1 MISRLRPRTSVIV
14 LRWISIAFIFMAV
27 LVTVF
32 QLVSY
37 SRIRSIFPPGMVI
50 AGMPVGDL
58 DQQQAADRI
67 VQAYSV
73 AVEIHYGDA
82 VIQVKPA
89 VLGFELDLESM
100 MAAADLERINQPFW
114 SAFWDYL
121 WNRVPTP
128 SEIPLRYS
136 IQEDRLRSYLSTEI
150 APRYDQPA
158 SSSIPVPGSTNFQS
172 GHAGTVMDVD
182 RAVILL
188 EDALKSPTAR
198 IVSLSYNHVNPPRPS
213 FQNLQIL
220 LKQVISVDTF
230 DGEAELYLLD
240 LQTNQEI
247 HFALQQ
253 GKDVPGDIA
262 FTAASTIKIP
272 IMVSIFHRIP
282 EPTPKGIDDLLTG
295 MIEASE
301 NGPADQLMQDV
312 INKDTG
318 PLEVTK
324 DMQTLGLKDTFLAGY
339 FYAGAPLLKKITT
352 PGNQRTDINTGPDP
366 YNQTT
371 PAEMGMLL
379 DDIYQCADMGGGAL
393 VAVFPGQFTQN
404 KCKQMI
410 TYLIGN
416 KLPMLITA
424 GLPEGT
430 QIAHKHGW
438 ITESDGLLH
447 TIGDAGIVYTPGGNY
462 VLSVYLHNQTQLLF
476 DPANKLIADLS
487 RAVYNYYNQP
497 SQ

>member
-1 MISRLRPRTSVIV
+1 
-14 LRWISIAFIFMAV
+14 
-27 LVTVF
+27 
-32 QLVSY
+32 
-37 SRIRSIFPPGMVI
+37 MVI
-50 AGMPVGDL
+50 AGIPVGGL
-58 DQQQAADRI
+58 TQQQAQERI
-67 VQAYSV
+67 VQAYSIP
-73 AVEIHYGDA
+73 VEIHYADA

-121 WNRVPTP
+121 WNRIPTATDV
-128 SEIPLRYS
+128 PLRFT
-136 IQEDRLRSYLSTEI
+136 IQEERLRSYLNTEI
-150 APRYDQPA
+150 VPRYDQPP
-158 SSSIPVPGSTNFQS
+158 SSSFPVPGSTNFQS
-172 GHAGTVMDVD
+172 GHAGTVMDVE

-188 EDALKSPTAR
+188 EDALKSPSAR
-198 IVSLSYNHVNPPRPS
+198 VVSLSYNKVNPPRPS

-220 LKQVISVDTF
+220 LKQVISVDAF
-230 DGEAELYLLD
+230 EGEAELYLLD

-247 HFALQQ
+247 HFALQN

-272 IMVSIFHRIP
+272 IMVSIFQHIP
-282 EPTPKGIDDLLTG
+282 EPTPSGIDSLLAG

-301 NGPADQLMQDV
+301 NEPADKLMQDV

-324 DMQTLGLKDTFLAGY
+324 DMEALGLKNTFLAGY
-339 FYAGAPLLKKITT
+339 FYPGAPLLKRITT
-352 PGNQRTDINTGPDP
+352 PANQRTDINTQPDP

-404 KCKQMI
+404 KCKAMI
-410 TYLIGN
+410 NYLIGN

-447 TIGDAGIVYTPGGNY
+447 TIGDAGIVYTPGGNF
-462 VLSVYLHNQTQLLF
+462 VLTVYLHNQTQLVF

-487 RAVYNYYNQP
+487 RAVFNYYNQLN
-497 SQ
+497 Q

>member
-1 MISRLRPRTSVIV
+1 VISRLRPRTSVIF
-14 LRWISIAFIFMAV
+14 LRWISIAFIVMAV

-50 AGMPVGDL
+50 AGIPVGGL
-58 DQQQAADRI
+58 DQQQAQDRV

-73 AVEIHYGDA
+73 PVEIHYGDA

-89 VLGFELDLESM
+89 ALGFELDLESM

-121 WNRVPTP
+121 WNRIPTP
-128 SEIPLRYS
+128 TDVPLRYT
-136 IQEDRLRSYLSTEI
+136 IQQDRLTSYLKSEI
-150 APRYDQPA
+150 SPRYDQPA
-158 SSSIPVPGSTNFQS
+158 LSSAPVPGSTNFQTGQS
-172 GHAGTVMDVD
+172 GTVMDVE

-188 EDALKSPTAR
+188 EDALKSPSAR
-198 IVSLSYNHVNPPRPS
+198 VISLSYNKVSPPRPS

-220 LKQVISVDTF
+220 LKQVITVDAF

-247 HFALQQ
+247 HFALQG
-253 GKDVPGDIA
+253 GKDVPLDIS

-272 IMVSIFHRIP
+272 IMISIFHRIP
-282 EPTPKGIDDLLTG
+282 EPTPSGINDLLNG

-301 NGPADQLMQDV
+301 NEPADKLMQDV

-324 DMQTLGLKDTFLAGY
+324 DMEALGLKDTFLAGY
-339 FYAGAPLLKKITT
+339 FYPGAPLLKRINT

-371 PAEMGMLL
+371 TAEMGMLL
-379 DDIYQCADMGGGAL
+379 DDIYQCADVGGGAL
-393 VAVFPGQFTQN
+393 VAVFPGDFTQN
-404 KCKQMI
+404 KCKAMI
-410 TYLIGN
+410 NYLFGN

-424 GLPEGT
+424 GLPEGV

-462 VLSVYLHNQTQLLF
+462 VLTVYLHNKTQLLF

-487 RAVYNYYNQP
+487 RAVYNYYNQVN
-497 SQ
+497 Q